1 MNSVLLLSNKYSESL
16 DYIAVMASG
25 RVNLS
30 STNSSQI
37 LADSLIDFTND
48 FFNMAPKETGSL
60 TTSNLLIDNSGYSWK
75 GNLSQLKSFVQNE
88 LKLAGD
94 WSSPGGDR
102 KVFESTD
109 TCIKFK
115 WYGQKRKK
123 LVIDRDTDENLLA
136 NTLHSLY
143 NKINAVFNT
152 TVSSESFV
160 CGSESITHKSSNAKR
175 MFIIWKK

>member
-1 MNSVLLLSNKYSESL
+1 
-16 DYIAVMASG
+16 MASG

-48 FFNMAPKETGSL
+48 FFNMARKETGSL
-60 TTSNLLIDNSGYSWK
+60 SASNLLIDNSGYSWK

-88 LKLAGD
+88 LKLAGVC
-94 WSSPGGDR
+94 SSPGGDR
-102 KVFESTD
+102 KVFEGTD
-109 TCIKFK
+109 TCIKLK

-143 NKINAVFNT
+143 NKINGVFNT
-152 TVSSESFV
+152 TFSSESFV
-160 CGSESITHKSSNAKR
+160 CGSGCMTHKSSINE
-175 MFIIWKK
+175 KKNEGVDVLNISETK